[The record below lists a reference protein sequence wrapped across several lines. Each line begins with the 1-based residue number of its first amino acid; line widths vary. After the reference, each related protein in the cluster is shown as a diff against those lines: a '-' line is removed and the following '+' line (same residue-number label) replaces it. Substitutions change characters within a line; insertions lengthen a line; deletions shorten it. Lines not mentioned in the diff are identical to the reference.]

1 MTDRSLVIVGA
12 AHAGVELAFTA
23 RQHGWPGP
31 IVLLG
36 EESEPPYQRPPL
48 SKAYLDGE
56 TVADELILRTASA
69 YGEAGIAIRLGIKAT
84 RIDRAGRTLELSDG
98 SRQAYDKLALCTGGR
113 PRPLTVEGMV
123 AGKPPANLH
132 YLRTRQDA
140 DHIRSKLTAGTRLA
154 IVGGGYIGLEIA
166 STARRLGAI
175 VTLLEAEQ
183 RVLARVTGSEMSA
196 FYQRV
201 HQEAGVDIR
210 TGTTAEK
217 IECDDTG
224 IIQAVTVR
232 GGVQIPAELVIV
244 GIGMLPNIEL
254 AADAGLTVD
263 GGIIVDELSRTSDP
277 DIVAAGDCTA
287 HDNAA
292 YGRRI
297 RLESVPNALEQ
308 ARAAALALC
317 GKPKPNRSIPWFWS
331 DQFDLK
337 LQMVGL
343 SAGHEQCVL
352 RGSPADHSFIAFYLR
367 DGRLI
372 AADAV
377 NRQADFLAAKR
388 LVTTAAAIDPTR
400 LADVSI
406 PLKDLLLQNQ

>member
-69 YGEAGIAIRLGIKAT
+69 YDEAGIAIRLGIKAT

-98 SRQAYDKLALCTGGR
+98 SRLAYDKLALCTGGH
-113 PRPLTVEGMV
+113 PRPLTVDGMV
-123 AGKPPANLH
+123 AGKPPTNLH
-132 YLRTRQDA
+132 YLRTRRDA
-140 DHIRSKLTAGTRLA
+140 DHIRSKLAAGARLV

-166 STARRLGAI
+166 STARHLGAA

-183 RVLARVTGSEMSA
+183 RVLARVTGPEMSA

-201 HQEAGVDIR
+201 HHEAGVDIR
-210 TGTTAEK
+210 TGTTVDR

-224 IIQAVTVR
+224 LVQAVTVR